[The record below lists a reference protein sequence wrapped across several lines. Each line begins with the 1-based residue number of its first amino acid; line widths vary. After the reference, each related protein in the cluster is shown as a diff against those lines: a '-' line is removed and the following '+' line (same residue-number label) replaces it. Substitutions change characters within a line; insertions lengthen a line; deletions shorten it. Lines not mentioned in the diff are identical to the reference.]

1 MLIFYL
7 IIITFSSAKGFPSD
21 LEENE
26 LSRTK
31 SLSPDIKS
39 DHEDLVNVDKI
50 QGELKEQKT
59 VFKNMISSIK
69 HEMTEMKK
77 CLLMNEENIAD
88 SISGCTAALEQSIQ
102 EALDWAT
109 VRKKDHAGIKDPGDS
124 HRCQDFI

>member
-59 VFKNMISSIK
+59 VYK
-69 HEMTEMKK
+69 
-77 CLLMNEENIAD
+77 
-88 SISGCTAALEQSIQ
+88 
-102 EALDWAT
+102 
-109 VRKKDHAGIKDPGDS
+109 
-124 HRCQDFI
+124 